1 MSSTPTDEPRPS
13 GNTWFPD
20 IPRILPHEKV
30 YPIQIGSELFRLSGA
45 SLSSDAP
52 SYFSQFF
59 QRQLST
65 SEEGAPLRTL
75 YIDRDPYTFRDIARH
90 LQGYHIAPR
99 DGPHFVRLFAD
110 AQFYSLPK
118 LISQLFASEIYISIG
133 GAHFQINRDLFSSP
147 GNSPNYFTLGFA
159 VFFSNPSEIFPGLN
173 REGLLRPPS
182 ILPPEV
188 PNRSAKVFAEL
199 IELLRG
205 YPVKIRDETHRQE
218 LLRDCR
224 YFHFKGLEQRLLPVD
239 ISYNPVRKR
248 QEIVMRLED
257 IKPSGIAF
265 AEETA
270 ASTQQFQAMSPP
282 STAPQQMGYITYT
295 RPFIDE
301 IAREL
306 IIELSSGETCKLH
319 LDLHLAEFS
328 GQANSR
334 IHALL
339 SVISNKLQL
348 PSENLGL
355 KMLGTGLAS
364 TPPSEGGRRSALSE
378 EKVKIEIGSD
388 AAVILN
394 GEDWEGDFDR
404 SSGGFGGN
412 IGIGGA
418 FGGGID
424 DGHFGLG
431 ELGLDRKRKRV
442 DEVGKSR
449 IWYVKR
455 AQWRIRIQPREG
467 GLEAVLCGVKI
478 EAVTGERGRNK
489 RRGFLV

>member
-1 MSSTPTDEPRPS
+1 
-13 GNTWFPD
+13 
-20 IPRILPHEKV
+20 
-30 YPIQIGSELFRLSGA
+30 
-45 SLSSDAP
+45 
-52 SYFSQFF
+52 
-59 QRQLST
+59 
-65 SEEGAPLRTL
+65 
-75 YIDRDPYTFRDIARH
+75 
-90 LQGYHIAPR
+90 
-99 DGPHFVRLFAD
+99 
-110 AQFYSLPK
+110 
-118 LISQLFASEIYISIG
+118 
-133 GAHFQINRDLFSSP
+133 LFSSP

-224 YFHFKGLEQRLLPVD
+224 YFHFKGLEQRLIPVD
-239 ISYNPVRKR
+239 ISYNPVRRR
-248 QEIVMRLED
+248 QEMVLRLED
-257 IKPSGIAF
+257 IKPSGVAF
-265 AEETA
+265 AEETS
-270 ASTQQFQAMSPP
+270 ASLLLQQALNQQNQQQAQEKQFQQSLSPNYGQQPQHQTQQFQAMSPP
-282 STAPQQMGYITYT
+282 PAVPQQMGYITYT

-319 LDLHLAEFS
+319 LDSHLAEFS
-328 GQANSR
+328 GQANLR

-355 KMLGTGLAS
+355 KMLGTGLAA
-364 TPPSEGGRRSALSE
+364 TPPSEGGRKSALSE
-378 EKVKIEIGSD
+378 EKVKIEISSD
-388 AAVILN
+388 AAVILD
-394 GEDWEGDFDR
+394 GEDWEGDFGR
-404 SSGGFGGN
+404 SAGGFGGN
-412 IGIGGA
+412 VGIGAA
-418 FGGGID
+418 FGGGIE
-424 DGHFGLG
+424 DGQFGLG

-442 DEVGKSR
+442 DDGGESG

-467 GLEAVLCGVKI
+467 GLEAVLCAVKI